1 MTIEKDARTAPHGFR
16 AMLDDLAAGD
26 PKDAL
31 KLGELVGTL
40 PLNGVYGVML
50 FLATLPAFT
59 IPGLAGALSGPL
71 VAFLGLQLLLL
82 RRRPWLPAFIARRG
96 IPRSV
101 LIRFERATD
110 RVLRWLETL
119 VRPRLAML
127 VAHPAA
133 TAFTGLQLAVL
144 GVLLAAPIPF
154 TNYIFGGVLLVY
166 ALALLERDG
175 LLMVVAWVAGLATL
189 WTFYATSLTLLMQL
203 VAWGRSLA

>member
-1 MTIEKDARTAPHGFR
+1 MTTEKDAHTAPHGFR

-31 KLGELVGTL
+31 QLGELVATL

-50 FLATLPAFT
+50 LLATLPAFT

-82 RRRPWLPAFIARRG
+82 RRRPWLPGFLARRG

-133 TAFTGLQLAVL
+133 TAFTGLQLVAL

-175 LLMVVAWVAGLATL
+175 LLMVVAWVAGLTTL
-189 WTFYATSLTLLMQL
+189 WTFYATSMALLMQL
-203 VAWGRSLA
+203 IAWGQSLA